1 MLITAIYIVIY
12 NIFDLFSRPYLDTNK
27 VDLLVNQID
36 KAIREFLPTEDER
49 YVQKTLEGLDELA
62 RVLVYLN

>member
-36 KAIREFLPTEDER
+36 KTIREFLPTEDKR
-49 YVQKTLEGLDELA
+49 YVQKALEGLDELA